1 MKRIRRTIFLMA
13 VSFTTAWLAHM
24 WWQRSGLLFPVWMD
38 GRFYQVQPRE
48 ALREAAETPPDRNP
62 FDYGKLREEI
72 ETSQLE
78 IQRIARESRSSQK
91 GLESEQLLAREL
103 GLYDL
108 VDSIEFESVPVQ
120 QFRQERA
127 WDPGSVWLEQMSKA
141 RATLQ
146 REFMPAPPPVFDL

>member
-13 VSFTTAWLAHM
+13 VTFTTAWLIHL
-24 WWQRSGLLFPVWMD
+24 WWQHSGLRLSVWMD
-38 GRFYQVQPRE
+38 GQFYRVQPLE
-48 ALREAAETPPDRNP
+48 ALPEAATTPPDRSP
-62 FDYGKLREEI
+62 FDYGKLREAIEASQREI
-72 ETSQLE
+72 R
-78 IQRIARESRSSQK
+78 RIARESRSSQN
-91 GLESEQLLAREL
+91 GLESEQQLALQL

-108 VDSIEFESVPVQ
+108 VGSIEFESVPVQ

-146 REFMPAPPPVFDL
+146 REFMPAPPPVFGL